1 MKKLLFTS
9 LCFFLI
15 TLRLTAQKEET
26 VFGYSGLRLTGIWGG
41 PSSGTS
47 YYGED
52 NVYHNGGFVG
62 LEFNNSVFLGW
73 GWYKIRDEVS
83 FSDLPAPQNFNLN
96 YSGFMLGVSALP
108 NKVVH
113 PKFALLLGNG
123 TYEFEFE
130 GRNRVFQLQPAAGV
144 EVNIFR
150 WWHLSLEGG
159 YRMAINSDY
168 VNLSDSDLSAWFAEL
183 KFSFGFS
190 WGW

>member
-1 MKKLLFTS
+1 MKRILFTS
-9 LCFFLI
+9 LFAFLC
-15 TLRLTAQKEET
+15 TLSLIAQKEET

-41 PSSGTS
+41 PSSGIS
-47 YYGED
+47 HYGES

-73 GWYKIRDEVS
+73 SWYKIRDEVL
-83 FSDLPAPQNFNLN
+83 FSGKPPQYFNLN
-96 YSGFMLGVSALP
+96 YSGMMLGISAMP
-108 NKVVH
+108 NRVVH
-113 PKFALLLGNG
+113 PKFAVLIGPG

-130 GRNRVFQLQPAAGV
+130 GRERQFHIQPAAGL

-159 YRMAINSDY
+159 YRIAMNSRY
-168 VNLSDSDLSAWFAEL
+168 VNLSESDLSAWFAEL
-183 KFSFGFS
+183 KFKFGFS

>member
-1 MKKLLFTS
+1 MKQIFFTS
-9 LCFFLI
+9 LCVFLLSI
-15 TLRLTAQKEET
+15 SLMAQKEET

-47 YYGED
+47 NYGES
-52 NVYHNGGFVG
+52 NVFHNGGFIG
-62 LEFNNSVFLGW
+62 LEFNNSIFLGW
-73 GWYKIRDEVS
+73 GWYKIRDAVL
-83 FSDLPAPQNFNLN
+83 FPDLPPQNFNLN

-113 PKFALLLGNG
+113 PKFSLLVGPG
-123 TYEFEFE
+123 TYEFQFE
-130 GRNRVFQLQPAAGV
+130 GRDRLFHMQPAAGI

-159 YRMAINSDY
+159 YRMAINSNY
-168 VNLSDSDLSAWFAEL
+168 LNLSDSDLSAWFAEL
-183 KFSFGFS
+183 KFRFGFS

>member
-1 MKKLLFTS
+1 MKRLLFTS

-15 TLRLTAQKEET
+15 SLSLSAQKEET
-26 VFGYSGLRLTGIWGG
+26 VFGYSGLRFTGIWGG

-47 YYGED
+47 HYGES
-52 NVYHNGGFVG
+52 NVFHNGGFVG
-62 LEFNNSVFLGW
+62 LEFNNSIFLGW
-73 GWYKIRDEVS
+73 GWYKIRDKV
-83 FSDLPAPQNFNLN
+83 LYTNMPVQNFNLD
-96 YSGFMLGVSALP
+96 YSGFMLGISALP

-113 PKFALLLGNG
+113 PKFALLIGNG

-130 GRNRVFQLQPAAGV
+130 GRDRVFQLQPAAGV

-168 VNLSDSDLSAWFAEL
+168 PDFSDADLSAWFGEL
-183 KFSFGFS
+183 KFRFGYS